1 MWSALADF
9 KPIVME
15 SEVNEPSEEL
25 NGECICKLKCL
36 LTKLEQKIQWI
47 SHVSVQVQEK
57 DDS

>member
-9 KPIVME
+9 KPTVMD
-15 SEVNEPSEEL
+15 SEVNPPKDWMESVFANSSVL
-25 NGECICKLKCL
+25 A
-36 LTKLEQKIQWI
+36 KLEQNIQWI